1 MVNVSLWRLNP
12 SRVIHFI
19 NSTKNGEQDCSI
31 VATMSLNVRS
41 LIDRI
46 SLSILNV
53 CCRHVRPFLLV
64 LFSQVAVK
72 HNQRIRSLLHSQFTC
87 YLPHEDSIGS
97 AHSSKC
103 FDDLI
108 LENCIF
114 RSSGRVVLSTIA
126 VPLVG
131 AHAALVY
138 KCVMSLPV
146 VVSLNTSTAIW
157 ISFPQNSWTSSIS
170 LFLTVLILHNSFC

>member
-1 MVNVSLWRLNP
+1 M
-12 SRVIHFI
+12 SR
-19 NSTKNGEQDCSI
+19 
-31 VATMSLNVRS
+31 NVRS
-41 LIDRI
+41 LIDRV

-53 CCRHVRPFLLV
+53 CCRHVCTFLLV

-72 HNQRIRSLLHSQFTC
+72 HNQRIGSLLHSQFTS
-87 YLPHEDSIGS
+87 YLPHEGSVGS
-97 AHSSKC
+97 AHSSRC

-108 LENCIF
+108 LQNCIF
-114 RSSGRVVLSTIA
+114 RSSARVVLSTIA

-146 VVSLNTSTAIW
+146 VVSLNISTTI
-157 ISFPQNSWTSSIS
+157 
-170 LFLTVLILHNSFC
+170 